1 MDGTFPQADAHAPTT
16 TVEVAYR
23 TPMPTWRRGPVALP
37 APGADAPARVL
48 VVDDDVALCHAY
60 ERLLRKHGHLATWE
74 SSGESAL
81 SRLGSDPFDLLL
93 LDLRMRGIDGLA
105 VLKQVRL
112 DPKTRSLPVIV
123 CSGDRSDDAI
133 VAAFELGADDY
144 LHKPPRPQVFFA
156 RVDASLAR
164 KRHHDREQRVLAEL
178 ERERR
183 RADAVLASVFP
194 GPVVQELKDTQTV
207 RPRRHENV
215 AVLFCDV
222 VDFTCFCDHNEPE
235 RVVELLHLMVRD
247 FEVIAHRHH
256 VQKIKTIGDAFM
268 ATAGL
273 FEPSD
278 NAVLACVRAG
288 WAMIRATEA
297 MNVGWTVR
305 VGVHVGPLVSGI
317 VGHEQYLFDVWG
329 DTVNTAARMQG
340 AAEPGGLVV
349 SSAACL
355 SIRGLCETTS
365 RGHVLVKGKGSME
378 VFAVHAPTR

>member
-1 MDGTFPQADAHAPTT
+1 MDATNPDAEARPPAATAD
-16 TVEVAYR
+16 VALH
-23 TPMPTWRRGPVALP
+23 PGSPAWRR
-37 APGADAPARVL
+37 APMTPLAVGGEPPARVL
-48 VVDDDVALCHAY
+48 VVDDEVALCHAY
-60 ERLLRKHGHLATWE
+60 ERLLRAHGHVVTWA
-74 SSGESAL
+74 SSGEAAL
-81 SRLGSDPFDLLL
+81 VKLGGDDFDLLL
-93 LDLRMRGIDGLA
+93 LDLRMRGMDGLA
-105 VLKQVRL
+105 VLKHVRL
-112 DPKTRSLPVIV
+112 DPRTRTLPVIV
-123 CSGDRSDDAI
+123 CSGDHSDDAI

-194 GPVVQELKDTQTV
+194 GPIVQELKDTQTV

-222 VDFTCFCDHNEPE
+222 VDFTRFCDHNQPE
-235 RVVELLHLMVRD
+235 RVVELLHLMVRE
-247 FEVIAHRHH
+247 FEIVAHQHH

-273 FEPSD
+273 FEPSE
-278 NAVLACVRAG
+278 NPVLACVLAG
-288 WAMIRATEA
+288 QAMIRATEA
-297 MNVGWTVR
+297 MNVGWQVR

-329 DTVNTAARMQG
+329 DTVNTAARMQS

-349 SSAACL
+349 SSAAWA
-355 SIRGLCETTS
+355 SIRGLCEGTS
-365 RGHVLVKGKGSME
+365 QGRVAVKGKGAME
-378 VFAVHAPTR
+378 IVAVRVPTA